1 MLYHTDS
8 SEMWGFKKTL
18 SRLVMTAV
26 LLAAAAVSYSAE
38 RWAGLA
44 DTVFQ
49 NLVHGNEL
57 PNAAIPT
64 SATQDAD
71 GFLWIGSQN
80 GLARWDGYHFRIYR
94 AAPGKSGA
102 LPDNFIQALLTD
114 AHGVLWIG
122 TTSGGLARYDR
133 EHERFVVYP
142 AGPNGLSHVSVR
154 AIVEDGEGGV
164 WVATEGG
171 LDHVRAESE
180 IIDHLRHIDGDPS
193 SLPDNRVRGLLR
205 DRHGTLWVGTATA
218 LVRLDKG
225 SNSFQPVPL
234 PAPQGKV
241 PSPWSFLEDSA
252 GRIWVGTIRQGAYV
266 IDFHSGG
273 ARAVQE
279 SDGAHSTLQ
288 NEGVSSIVEVTP
300 GQVWLGTLGQGIVA
314 VDAATSQTRR
324 IRHDPTQPDSLADDS
339 IQGMFKD
346 RAGLIWVCSDRSI
359 SRHDPAHPGMITIFG
374 AANRSDSISDSD
386 VDAILPMPDGRI
398 WLGLGSKGI
407 DVIDPAGA
415 RVAALRPDSQHP
427 ETALPK
433 DYINA
438 FAAADD
444 SDVYV
449 GTELGLY
456 RIDRGVHAARRVSI
470 PQRDPTAQVWALLLD
485 EKLLWVGGFDGLWA
499 LPLGNVPAPIS
510 HDEMLS
516 RLTDQRITVIARG
529 AGTSLWVGTKH
540 GLNRL
545 DLKTHAIEQ
554 IFPEPTDP
562 GALAAGYI
570 TSLLTD
576 IHGRLWIATFGGGV
590 NILESRDAGGKP
602 RFKRLGVAHGLNNDN
617 ANKLLEDSKHNIWVS
632 TDDGIALIDEQ
643 SLAIRSFRRAE
654 GVPISGYWV
663 GAGAATADGEMLFGG
678 IGGLTVIRPDHVRR
692 WNYQPPIAITEIRI
706 GGKPVSDGMAA
717 RRDLSNPLTIPPTA
731 NSIAVEFAAL
741 DYSAPERNRYAYRLD
756 DFDSGWVDTEA
767 SHRVATYTNLPPGN
781 YTLRLRGSNRDGLW
795 SESSL
800 SLPIRVLPA
809 WYQTTLFRVALALAA
824 LALVLALVQGRTV
837 YLRRTQ
843 RDLERQVVERTAE
856 LRESQRQLEQIAY
869 YDTLTALPNRRMF
882 TEEFRELIMLARL
895 QNQRFALLLID
906 LDRFKQINDS
916 LGHDAGDALLIEAA
930 IRLQAAVRKSDCVAR
945 LGGDEFAVLVAQN
958 PAAADIENICQRII
972 ESFVMP
978 VAING
983 VQVKSSSSIGVAVF
997 PDHGATL
1004 DSHYK
1009 SADLALYEAKRA
1021 GGNMWRWYRPQ
1032 ANMTGAGQ
1040 STLRVL

>member
-1 MLYHTDS
+1 
-8 SEMWGFKKTL
+8 MWGLKKTL
-18 SRLVMTAV
+18 RQLAIAAV
-26 LLAAAAVSYSAE
+26 LLAAVPASHSVE

-49 NLVHGNEL
+49 HLAHDNEL

-64 SATQDAD
+64 SATQDGD

-94 AAPGKSGA
+94 ADPGKPGA

-114 AHGVLWIG
+114 ARGVLWIG

-154 AIVEDGEGGV
+154 AIVEDGQGGV

-171 LDHVRAESE
+171 LDHVLADSGAVE
-180 IIDHLRHIDGDPS
+180 HLRHSETDPT

-218 LVRLDKG
+218 LVRLDRG
-225 SNSFQPVPL
+225 SNRFEHVAL

-266 IDFHSGG
+266 IDSHTGG
-273 ARAVQE
+273 ARPAEE
-279 SDGAHSTLQ
+279 SDAAHSTLQ
-288 NEGVSSIVEVTP
+288 NEGVSSIVEVVP

-324 IRHDPTQPDSLADDS
+324 IRRDLTVPASLPDDS
-339 IQGMFKD
+339 IQGMYKD
-346 RAGLIWVCSDRSI
+346 RSGLIWICSDRSI
-359 SRHDPAHPGMITIFG
+359 SRHDPGQPGFVTVFG
-374 AANRSDSISDSD
+374 ASSRPDGIADSD

-407 DVIDPAGA
+407 DVIDPNGG
-415 RVAALRPDSQHP
+415 RVTALRPDPLRP

-438 FAAADD
+438 FAASDD

-456 RIDRGVHAARRVSI
+456 RVDRAARSAVRVSI

-485 EKLLWVGGFDGLWA
+485 DHVLWVGGFDGLWA
-499 LPLGNVPAPIS
+499 LHLGGAKSPLS
-510 HDEMLS
+510 HAEAVS
-516 RLTDQRITVIARG
+516 GLTDQRITVIARG
-529 AGTSLWVGTKH
+529 ADTSLWVGTKN

-545 DLKTHAIEQ
+545 DLETHAIER
-554 IFPEPTDP
+554 ILPEPANP
-562 GALAAGYI
+562 NALAAGYI

-576 IHGRLWIATFGGGV
+576 GRGRLWIATFGGGV
-590 NILESRDAGGKP
+590 NVLESRDANGKP
-602 RFKRLGVAHGLNNDN
+602 RFRRLGLAQGLNNDN
-617 ANKLLEDSKHNIWVS
+617 ANKLLEDSRHNIWAS
-632 TDDGIALIDEQ
+632 TDDGLALIDEQ
-643 SLAIRSFRRAE
+643 TFAIRSFRRAE
-654 GVPISGYWV
+654 GVPISSYWV
-663 GAGAATADGEMLFGG
+663 GSGAATEQGEMLFGG
-678 IGGLTVIRPDHVRR
+678 AGLTVVRPSRLTH
-692 WNYQPPIAITEIRI
+692 WSYQPAVAITEIRV
-706 GGKPVSDGMAA
+706 GGKPVPGGGAMSRNDP
-717 RRDLSNPLTIPPTA
+717 SNTLKIPPTA
-731 NSIAVEFAAL
+731 NSIAVEFSAL

-756 DFDSGWVDTEA
+756 GFDSAWVDTEA
-767 SHRVATYTNLPPGN
+767 AHRVASYTNLPPGE
-781 YTLRLRGSNRDGLW
+781 YTLRLRGSNRDGVW
-795 SESSL
+795 SETTL
-800 SLPIRVLPA
+800 SLPIRVLPD
-809 WYQTTLFRVALALAA
+809 WYQTLAFRVALVLAA
-824 LALVLALVQGRTV
+824 IALVAALVQGRTV
-837 YLRRTQ
+837 YLRRNQ

-869 YDTLTALPNRRMF
+869 EDTLTALPNRRMF
-882 TEEFRELIMLARL
+882 TEEFRELIMLTRL
-895 QNQRFALLLID
+895 QNQRFGLLLID

-916 LGHDAGDALLIEAA
+916 QGHDAGDALLIEAA

-945 LGGDEFAVLVAQN
+945 LGGDEFGVLVAQN
-958 PAAADIENICQRII
+958 PAAADIENICHRII
-972 ESFVMP
+972 DSFVMP
-978 VAING
+978 VPING
-983 VQVKSSSSIGVAVF
+983 AEVKSSASIGVAVF

-1004 DSHYK
+1004 DSLYK

-1021 GGNMWRWYRPQ
+1021 GGNVWRWYRAPTS
-1032 ANMTGAGQ
+1032 AIGSGHP
-1040 STLRVL
+1040 TLRIL

>member
-1 MLYHTDS
+1 
-8 SEMWGFKKTL
+8 MWGFKRTL
-18 SRLVMTAV
+18 SRLAIAAV
-26 LLAAAAVSYSAE
+26 FMAAAAASHSGE

-64 SATQDAD
+64 SVTQDAE
-71 GFLWIGSQN
+71 GFLWTGSQN

-94 AAPGKSGA
+94 ADPGKAGA

-114 AHGVLWIG
+114 SRGVLWIG

-133 EHERFVVYP
+133 EHERFVAYP
-142 AGPNGLSHVSVR
+142 VGTPAAGGPQGLSHVSVR

-171 LDHVRAESE
+171 LDHVRADSDV
-180 IIDHLRHIDGDPS
+180 ITRYGDSGPL
-193 SLPDNRVRGLLR
+193 SLPDKRVRGLLR

-225 SNSFQPVPL
+225 APRFERVPL

-266 IDFHSGG
+266 IDSNTGG
-273 ARAVQE
+273 ARAVEE
-279 SDGAHSTLQ
+279 SDAGHSTLQ

-300 GQVWLGTLGQGIVA
+300 GHVWLATLGQGIVA
-314 VDAATSQTRR
+314 VDSATSQTRR

-346 RAGLIWVCSDRSI
+346 RSGLIWICSDRSI
-359 SRHDPAHPGMITIFG
+359 SRHDPAHPGVLTVFG
-374 AANRSDSISDSD
+374 ASSRADGISDSD
-386 VDAILPMPDGRI
+386 VEAILPMPDGRI

-407 DVIDPAGA
+407 DVIDPAAA
-415 RVAALRPDSQHP
+415 RVAALRSDPQHP

-438 FAAADD
+438 FAASQD

-456 RIDRGVHAARRVSI
+456 RVDRAAHGAARVSI

-485 EKLLWVGGFDGLWA
+485 GGVLWVGGFDGLWA
-499 LPLGNVPAPIS
+499 LPVGSGAPPPLTHEETVS
-510 HDEMLS
+510 K
-516 RLTDQRITVIARG
+516 LTDQRITVIARG
-529 AGTSLWVGTKH
+529 AGSSLWVGTKH
-540 GLNRL
+540 GLNHI
-545 DLKTHAIEQ
+545 DLKTHQIER
-554 IFPEPTDP
+554 IFPEPANP
-562 GALAAGYI
+562 KALAAGYI
-570 TSLLTD
+570 TSILTD
-576 IHGRLWIATFGGGV
+576 ARGRVWVATFGGGV
-590 NILESRDAGGKP
+590 NILESRDSGGKP
-602 RFKRLGVAHGLNNDN
+602 RFRRLGVAEGLNNDN
-617 ANKLLEDSKHNIWVS
+617 ANKLLEDSKHNIWLS
-632 TDDGIALIDEQ
+632 TDDGLARIDEQ
-643 SLAIRSFRRAE
+643 TFAIRSFRRAE
-654 GVPISGYWV
+654 GLPISGYWV
-663 GAGAATADGEMLFGG
+663 GAGAATPEGEMLFGG
-678 IGGLTVIRPDHVRR
+678 IGGLSIVRPDRLTQ
-692 WNYQPPIAITEIRI
+692 WNYQPPVAITEIRI
-706 GGKPVSDGMAA
+706 GGKPALDGMAG
-717 RRDLSNPLTIPPTA
+717 RRNSSSPLKILPTA
-731 NSIAVEFAAL
+731 NSIAVEFSSL

-756 DFDSGWVDTEA
+756 GFDTTWIDTEA
-767 SHRVATYTNLPPGN
+767 PHRVAAYTNLPPGE
-781 YTLRLRGSNRDGLW
+781 YTLHLRGSNRDGVW

-800 SLPIRVLPA
+800 SVPIQVLPA
-809 WYQTTLFRVALALAA
+809 WYQTALFRVALALVAC
-824 LALVLALVQGRTV
+824 ALVAALVQGRTV
-837 YLRRTQ
+837 YLRRNQ

-958 PAAADIENICQRII
+958 PAATDIENICHRII
-972 ESFVMP
+972 DSFVMA
-978 VAING
+978 VSING
-983 VQVKSSSSIGVAVF
+983 AQVKSSASIGVAVF

-1021 GGNMWRWYRPQ
+1021 GGNMWRWYRSQ
-1032 ANMTGAGQ
+1032 TATTGSGQ
-1040 STLRVL
+1040 PTLRIL